1 VAPYALFKGAM
12 EVLTRY
18 MAKEFGDMRI
28 HVNAVSPSAI
38 RTELGGGVS
47 GEFEAALASQTAL
60 GRVEEV
66 ARAIDCY
73 SPPMAIGSTRKL
85 SRCRAATSS
94 KANRRCRRIAS
105 IRIGLTQYRYD
116 YAVPRCASAAR

>member
-60 GRVEEV
+60 GRVAEPRGGRTCDRLLFTADGHWINAQTIEV
-66 ARAIDCY
+66 SGGYVI
-73 SPPMAIGSTRKL
+73 
-85 SRCRAATSS
+85 
-94 KANRRCRRIAS
+94 
-105 IRIGLTQYRYD
+105 
-116 YAVPRCASAAR
+116 